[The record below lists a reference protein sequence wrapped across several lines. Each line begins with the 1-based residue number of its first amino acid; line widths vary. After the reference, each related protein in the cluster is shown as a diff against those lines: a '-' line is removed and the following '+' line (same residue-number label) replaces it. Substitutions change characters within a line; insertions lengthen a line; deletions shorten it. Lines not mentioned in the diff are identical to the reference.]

1 MTHQRPTT
9 LIRID
14 NIKEGTNLW
23 IGLDEEGGLVCRLR
37 HPEMPHFIDKPI
49 IRPYKYEGSYNN
61 K

>member
-9 LIRID
+9 LIKVD

-23 IGLDEEGGLVCRLR
+23 IGLNDDGALVCRLR
-37 HPEMPHFIDKPI
+37 HKDMPHYIDRPI
-49 IRPYKYEGSYNN
+49 IRPYKFEDVYND